1 MSQHPTL
8 PWLSLTE
15 AAPTPPTFSTEIAT
29 NTLLLAAHAL
39 ALALFVLE
47 HQLHDRSGANAVR
60 HLRAAQRE
68 IEAAQ
73 AEHALAGRT

>member
-1 MSQHPTL
+1 MSQHPEMSEL
-8 PWLSLTE
+8 PLPE
-15 AAPTPPTFSTEIAT
+15 ADPVPAIFSTEVAT
-29 NTLLLAAHAL
+29 QTLLLAAHAV

-60 HLRAAQRE
+60 HLRTAQRE

-73 AEHALAGRT
+73 AEHALTGRV